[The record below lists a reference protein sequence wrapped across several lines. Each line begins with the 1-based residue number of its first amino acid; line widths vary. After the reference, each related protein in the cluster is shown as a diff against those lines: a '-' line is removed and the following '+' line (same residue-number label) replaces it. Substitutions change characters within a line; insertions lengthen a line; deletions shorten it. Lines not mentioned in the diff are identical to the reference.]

1 MRSYLL
7 MASALLSGTAFAD
20 QLFTLPDGKQVNL
33 KDDFTWEYVTTK
45 VVESEVTDSG
55 VPAKPSIAAIPVATT
70 VTGTTIKLNDTK
82 PSLQLSKSGVDILL
96 GTASYQ
102 DGKLVIPT
110 AITNQGTQ
118 PIIIV
123 SLKVKVLST
132 AGELL
137 AEQQIDTWKSIKRMA
152 ETYLRPQSS
161 AEGKSIKLAVEKQ
174 DQYQLQAEVIE
185 VLAR

>member
-20 QLFTLPDGKQVNL
+20 QLITLPDGKQVNL

-45 VVESEVTDSG
+45 VESEVTTSG
-55 VPAKPSIAAIPVATT
+55 TPAKPSIAAIPVATS

-118 PIIIV
+118 PIIFV
-123 SLKVKVLST
+123 SLKVKVFST
-132 AGELL
+132 EGELL
-137 AEQQIDTWKSIKRMA
+137 AEQQVDTWKSIKRMA

-161 AEGKSIKLAVEKQ
+161 AEGKSIKLAVDKQ

>member
-7 MASALLSGTAFAD
+7 MASALLSGTVFAD
-20 QLFTLPDGKQVNL
+20 QLITLPDGKQVNL

-45 VVESEVTDSG
+45 VESKVTTSG
-55 VPAKPSIAAIPVATT
+55 KPAEPSIAAIPVATA

-102 DGKLVIPT
+102 GGELIIPT

-118 PIIIV
+118 PIIFV
-123 SLKVKVLST
+123 SLKVKVFST
-132 AGELL
+132 EGELL
-137 AEQQIDTWKSIKRMA
+137 AEQQVDTWKSIKRMA

-161 AEGKSIKLAVEKQ
+161 AEGKSIKLAVDKH

>member
-7 MASALLSGTAFAD
+7 VASALLSGTVFAD
-20 QLFTLPDGKQVNL
+20 QLITLPDGKQVNL

-45 VVESEVTDSG
+45 VESEVTTSG
-55 VPAKPSIAAIPVATT
+55 TPAKPSIAAIPVATA
-70 VTGTTIKLNDTK
+70 VTGTTIKLSDTK

-102 DGKLVIPT
+102 DGELVIPT
-110 AITNQGTQ
+110 AITNQSTQ
-118 PIIIV
+118 PIIFV
-123 SLKVKVLST
+123 SLKVKVFST
-132 AGELL
+132 EGELL
-137 AEQQIDTWKSIKRMA
+137 AEQQVDTWKSIKRMA

-161 AEGKSIKLAVEKQ
+161 AEGKSIKLVVDKQ

>member
-45 VVESEVTDSG
+45 VESEVTTSG

-70 VTGTTIKLNDTK
+70 VTSTTIKLNDTK

>member
-20 QLFTLPDGKQVNL
+20 QLITLPDGKQVNL

-45 VVESEVTDSG
+45 VESEATTSG
-55 VPAKPSIAAIPVATT
+55 TSAKPSIAAIPVATA
-70 VTGTTIKLNDTK
+70 VTGSTIKLNDTK

-102 DGKLVIPT
+102 GGELVIPT

-118 PIIIV
+118 PIIFV
-123 SLKVKVLST
+123 SLKVKVFST
-132 AGELL
+132 EGELL
-137 AEQQIDTWKSIKRMA
+137 AEQQVDTWKSIKRMA

-161 AEGKSIKLAVEKQ
+161 TEGKSIKLAVDKL

>member
-20 QLFTLPDGKQVNL
+20 QLITLPDGKQVNL

-45 VVESEVTDSG
+45 VESEVTTSG
-55 VPAKPSIAAIPVATT
+55 TPAKPSIAAIPVATA

-102 DGKLVIPT
+102 DGELVIPT

-118 PIIIV
+118 PIIFV
-123 SLKVKVLST
+123 SLKVKVFST
-132 AGELL
+132 EGELL
-137 AEQQIDTWKSIKRMA
+137 AEQQVDIWKSIKRMA

-161 AEGKSIKLAVEKQ
+161 AEGKSIKLAVDKH

>member
-20 QLFTLPDGKQVNL
+20 QLITLPDGKQVNL

-45 VVESEVTDSG
+45 VESDVTTSG
-55 VPAKPSIAAIPVATT
+55 APAKPSIAAIPVATT
-70 VTGTTIKLNDTK
+70 VTSTTIKLNDTK

-118 PIIIV
+118 PIILV